1 MSSVIEISKTQMIMA
16 FVATCIET
24 TARWLN
30 TSYKDV
36 YQGMKNVGLIEQ
48 YILPHYETLHTES
61 RENLAQGL
69 AECLEETANSSFSI
83 NLPDTNCSDY
93 TGLDNHSTEQEIV
106 RTELNKD
113 DDPVKS
119 PVIQEIIISNRI
131 GAIAVELAKRLNI
144 VPEKALLLFYESQ
157 TCADLHDKSTGL
169 YLYGDLYVADE
180 FMREKEYAI

>member
-1 MSSVIEISKTQMIMA
+1 MA

-30 TSYKDV
+30 VPYIDV
-36 YQGMKNVGLIEQ
+36 YQRMKRVGLIEK

-69 AECLEETANSSFSI
+69 VECLEETANSSFSI
-83 NLPDTNCSDY
+83 NLPDSNCTNY
-93 TGLDNHSTEQEIV
+93 TCLDNRSAEQEIV
-106 RTELNKD
+106 RTEFNKD

-131 GAIAVELAKRLNI
+131 GAISVELSKRLNI
-144 VPEKALLLFYESQ
+144 APENALQLFYESQ